1 MKILSK
7 ILNEKHR
14 NSLIRSWNLLIM
26 PTPDLGDLSLKIHI
40 AKVLM
45 RMFCPESSFVR
56 DSRITQKEV
65 DDRFNNFL
73 NDEMEISSINSNNK
87 QFGFL
92 IRWWNLL
99 IMPTPDFED
108 LSIKIHR
115 AKVFRA
121 KFCPESSF
129 VRDSRI
135 TQK

>member
-56 DSRITQKEV
+56 DSRITQK
-65 DDRFNNFL
+65 
-73 NDEMEISSINSNNK
+73 
-87 QFGFL
+87 
-92 IRWWNLL
+92 
-99 IMPTPDFED
+99 
-108 LSIKIHR
+108 
-115 AKVFRA
+115 
-121 KFCPESSF
+121 
-129 VRDSRI
+129 
-135 TQK
+135 